1 MKKINLLV
9 LLSFM
14 LSANLFAQQD
24 PHFSQFFSSPLT
36 LNPANAGIFNGDLR
50 AIMNYRSQWGSVSKA
65 YATTA
70 ASLDMPVLKK
80 MGGGMFGL
88 GLNFFKDVAG
98 DSKLSTVNYALS
110 LAYHLDVS
118 GGQKNHFISLGFQGG
133 MIQRSITYDNLS
145 WDNQWN
151 GSGFDRQVLPT
162 NINDLG
168 GTSVSAF
175 DISTG
180 LHWYFAPSSVT
191 RFHGG
196 LSMFH
201 ANAPDIGFNS
211 ESKLLRKYTL
221 HGGGEIAL
229 TSGQTAITPNFVTVM
244 QGANKY
250 TDIGAEFK
258 YFLQEHS
265 KFTNYKNVMFI
276 SFGPYLRW
284 GDATYVVG
292 RFNWS
297 GMTASVSYDF
307 NISDLSNASSGSG
320 GFEVMLGYKMDLS
333 TNATRGHT
341 VKFQ

>member
-1 MKKINLLV
+1 MKKIKLLV

-14 LSANLFAQQD
+14 ISANLFAQQD
-24 PHFSQFFSSPLT
+24 VHFSQFFSSPLT
-36 LNPANAGIFNGDLR
+36 LNPANAGIFDGDLR

-80 MGGGMFGL
+80 LPGGKFGL

-110 LAYHLDVS
+110 LAYHLDIS
-118 GGQKNHFISLGFQGG
+118 GGQNNHFISLGFQGG
-133 MIQRSITYDNLS
+133 MIQRSIAYDNLT

-151 GSGFDRQVLPT
+151 GNGFDRQVLPS
-162 NINDLG
+162 NIDELG

-180 LHWYFAPSSVT
+180 LHWYFAPSDAT
-191 RFHGG
+191 RFNGG

-201 ANAPDIGFNS
+201 ANSPEVGFNS

-221 HGGGEIAL
+221 HGGGEIAI
-229 TSGQTAITPNFVTVM
+229 TSGTSAITPNFVTVI

-258 YFLQEHS
+258 YFLQSSS
-265 KFTNYKNVMFI
+265 KFTNYSNEMYI
-276 SFGPYLRW
+276 SVGPYLRW
-284 GDATYVVG
+284 GDATYVVT
-292 RFNWS
+292 RFSWS
-297 GMTASVSYDF
+297 GITASVSYDF
-307 NISDLSNASSGSG
+307 NISDLSSASG
-320 GFEVMLGYKMDLS
+320 GGGSFEVMLGYKMDLS
-333 TNATRGHT
+333 SSAARGHS